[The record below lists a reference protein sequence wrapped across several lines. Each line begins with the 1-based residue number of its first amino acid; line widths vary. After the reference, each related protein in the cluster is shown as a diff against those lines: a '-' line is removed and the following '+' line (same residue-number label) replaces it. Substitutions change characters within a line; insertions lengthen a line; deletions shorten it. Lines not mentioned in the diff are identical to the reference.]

1 MVNGINLTTPLIIA
15 HDQTKMKRGLN
26 QIAGFVIK
34 SPENMQAGFDIGKGS
49 DRCFRSSIRNFRHF
63 WRR

>member
-49 DRCFRSSIRNFRHF
+49 DRRIRK
-63 WRR
+63 WR